1 MCLDFE
7 LRLSNPPAPML
18 QAAVLDKLKWIVRNE
33 MENGYTERKSF
44 IYQTHLTEP
53 QGTIK
58 SQTARNIRKTVS
70 VLFLSI
76 LTWVIISNS
85 PAQGNSVR
93 FTDVNGETIAEV
105 PAQLQGEQ
113 IYLSVDA
120 VRQVFDPDMTDQYNH
135 PRKRLT
141 LKTKDKQIRLQIGN
155 PVVSIDPGGQTRT
168 LPTSPI
174 IIEQEPMLPIALFT
188 QILPDF
194 YNLEA
199 LYNPSLKRVQLRP
212 KSTWTPTGTGDSVNW
227 AIIIDPGHGGTDDRG
242 CESSTGLLEKDIVL
256 ALAKR
261 LQRMSEE
268 QGIKVYLTRQTDTKK
283 THFERIQVAKRNQG
297 QLFLSLHCNA
307 SFSPH
312 EKGIKIYLNNPKGQ
326 LRFPSNAQ
334 SALTGQRLKIL
345 AQANFLKQSQDFA
358 HALQT
363 ELNFLTE
370 TPLKITELPLVAL
383 SEAYMPALV
392 LELGYLSN
400 VEDLEKLSDS
410 EYIADVAQAIVRA
423 FQRHISS
430 INPPVRS
437 TALEQ

>member
-1 MCLDFE
+1 
-7 LRLSNPPAPML
+7 
-18 QAAVLDKLKWIVRNE
+18 
-33 MENGYTERKSF
+33 MESGYTERNVKALS
-44 IYQTHLTEP
+44 LP
-53 QGTIK
+53 NR
-58 SQTARNIRKTVS
+58 TARNIRKTVS
-70 VLFLSI
+70 ALFLST
-76 LTWVIISNS
+76 LAWIIVPNS
-85 PAQGNSVR
+85 HAQENSVR
-93 FTDVNGETIAEV
+93 FIDANGETIAETPV
-105 PAQLQGEQ
+105 QRQGEQ

-120 VRQVFDPDMTDQYNH
+120 VRQVFDPAMTDQYNH
-135 PRKRLT
+135 PRKRLI
-141 LKTKDKQIRLQIGN
+141 LKTKDQQIRLQIGH
-155 PVVSIDPGGQTRT
+155 PIVGIDPRGLTHT
-168 LPTSPI
+168 LPTPPI
-174 IIEQEPMLPIALFT
+174 IIAQQPMLPIAFFT

-199 LYNPSLKRVQLRP
+199 LYNPSLQRVQLRP
-212 KSTWTPTGTGDSVNW
+212 KGTWTFFAGTGDSVNW
-227 AIIIDPGHGGTDDRG
+227 AIIIDPGHGGADDRG

-256 ALAKR
+256 ALAKQ
-261 LQRMSEE
+261 LQRISEK

-326 LRFPSNAQ
+326 LRFPSNVQ

-358 HALQT
+358 HALQR

-370 TPLKITELPLVAL
+370 TPVEMTELPLIAL
-383 SEAYMPALV
+383 SEAYMPAVV

-410 EYIADVAQAIVRA
+410 EYTADVAQAIVRA

-430 INPPVRS
+430 INPPVQS
-437 TALEQ
+437 TALEQEQ

>member
-1 MCLDFE
+1 MTTNSVFYTKKPQE
-7 LRLSNPPAPML
+7 ARTNRH
-18 QAAVLDKLKWIVRNE
+18 AARVR
-33 MENGYTERKSF
+33 
-44 IYQTHLTEP
+44 
-53 QGTIK
+53 
-58 SQTARNIRKTVS
+58 VS

-76 LTWVIISNS
+76 LAWVIALNS
-85 PAQGNSVR
+85 PAQENSVR
-93 FTDVNGETIAEV
+93 FVDANGETIAET
-105 PAQLQGEQ
+105 PAQRQGEQ
-113 IYLSVDA
+113 IYLFVDA
-120 VRQVFDPDMTDQYNH
+120 VRQVFDPAMTDQYNH
-135 PRKRLT
+135 PRKRLI
-141 LKTKDKQIRLQIGN
+141 LKTKDQQIRLQIGH
-155 PVVSIDPGGQTRT
+155 PTVGIDPNGQTHI
-168 LPTSPI
+168 LPTPPI
-174 IIEQEPMLPIALFT
+174 IIAQQPMLPIAFFT

-199 LYNPSLKRVQLRP
+199 LYNPSLQRIRLRP
-212 KSTWTPTGTGDSVNW
+212 EGTWTFFAEAGNSTHW
-227 AIIIDPGHGGTDDRG
+227 AIIIDPGHGGAEDRG
-242 CESSTGLLEKDIVL
+242 CESRTGLLEKDIVL

-268 QGIKVYLTRQTDTKK
+268 QGIKLYLTRQTDTKK

-326 LRFPSNAQ
+326 LRFPSNVQ

-370 TPLKITELPLVAL
+370 TPVEMTELPLIAL
-383 SEAYMPALV
+383 SEAYMPAVV

-410 EYIADVAQAIVRA
+410 EYIANVAQAIVRA

-430 INPPVRS
+430 INPPVQS
-437 TALEQ
+437 TALEQEQ

>member
-1 MCLDFE
+1 MTTTNNVVYTKKPQE
-7 LRLSNPPAPML
+7 ARTHRH
-18 QAAVLDKLKWIVRNE
+18 AARV
-33 MENGYTERKSF
+33 
-44 IYQTHLTEP
+44 
-53 QGTIK
+53 
-58 SQTARNIRKTVS
+58 TVS
-70 VLFLSI
+70 ALFLSI
-76 LTWVIISNS
+76 LAWIIAPNS
-85 PAQGNSVR
+85 PAQENSVR
-93 FTDVNGETIAEV
+93 FVDANGETIAET

-120 VRQVFDPDMTDQYNH
+120 VRQVFDPAMTDQYNH
-135 PRKRLT
+135 PRKRLI
-141 LKTKDKQIRLQIGN
+141 LKTKDQQIRLQIGH
-155 PVVSIDPGGQTRT
+155 PIVGIDPSGLTHT
-168 LPTSPI
+168 LPTPPI
-174 IIEQEPMLPIALFT
+174 IIAQQPMLPIAFFT

-199 LYNPSLKRVQLRP
+199 LYNPNLQRVQLRP
-212 KSTWTPTGTGDSVNW
+212 KGTWTSFAEADDSANW
-227 AIIIDPGHGGTDDRG
+227 VIIIDPGHGGADDRG

-326 LRFPSNAQ
+326 LRFPSNVQ

-370 TPLKITELPLVAL
+370 TPVEMTELPLIAL
-383 SEAYMPALV
+383 SEAYMPAVV

-410 EYIADVAQAIVRA
+410 EYLADVAQAIVRA
-423 FQRHISS
+423 FQRYISS
-430 INPPVRS
+430 INPPVQS
-437 TALEQ
+437 TALEQEQ

>member
-1 MCLDFE
+1 
-7 LRLSNPPAPML
+7 
-18 QAAVLDKLKWIVRNE
+18 
-33 MENGYTERKSF
+33 MESGYTERNVKAPS
-44 IYQTHLTEP
+44 L
-53 QGTIK
+53 
-58 SQTARNIRKTVS
+58 SNRTARNIRKTVS
-70 VLFLSI
+70 VLFLST
-76 LTWVIISNS
+76 LAWIITPNS
-85 PAQGNSVR
+85 PAQENSVR
-93 FTDVNGETIAEV
+93 FIDVNGGIIAEV
-105 PAQLQGEQ
+105 PAQLQAEQ
-113 IYLSVDA
+113 IYLPVDA
-120 VRQVFDPDMTDQYNH
+120 VRQVFDPAMTDQYNH
-135 PRKRLT
+135 PRKRLI
-141 LKTKDKQIRLQIGN
+141 LKTKDQQIRLQIGH
-155 PVVSIDPGGQTRT
+155 PIIGIDPSGLTHT
-168 LPTSPI
+168 LPTPPI
-174 IIEQEPMLPIALFT
+174 IIKQQPMLPIAFFT

-194 YNLEA
+194 YDLEV
-199 LYNPSLKRVQLRP
+199 LYNPSLQRVQLRP
-212 KSTWTPTGTGDSVNW
+212 KGTWTPTVTGDSVNW
-227 AIIIDPGHGGTDDRG
+227 AIIIDPGHGGADDRG
-242 CESSTGLLEKDIVL
+242 CESSTGLLEKDVVL

-261 LQRMSEE
+261 LSSISEE

-326 LRFPSNAQ
+326 LRFPSNVQ

-370 TPLKITELPLVAL
+370 IPVKITELPLVAL

-410 EYIADVAQAIVRA
+410 EYIADLAQAIVRA

-437 TALEQ
+437 TALEQEQ

>member
-1 MCLDFE
+1 
-7 LRLSNPPAPML
+7 
-18 QAAVLDKLKWIVRNE
+18 
-33 MENGYTERKSF
+33 MESGYTERNVKALS
-44 IYQTHLTEP
+44 LP
-53 QGTIK
+53 NR
-58 SQTARNIRKTVS
+58 TARNIRKTVS

-76 LTWVIISNS
+76 LACVIAPNS
-85 PAQGNSVR
+85 PAQESSVR
-93 FTDVNGETIAEV
+93 FIDANGETIAET
-105 PAQLQGEQ
+105 PAQRQGEQ
-113 IYLSVDA
+113 LYLSVDA
-120 VRQVFDPDMTDQYNH
+120 VRQVFDPAMTDQYNH
-135 PRKRLT
+135 PRKRLI
-141 LKTKDKQIRLQIGN
+141 LKTKDQQIRLQIGH
-155 PVVSIDPGGQTRT
+155 PIVGIDPSGLTHT
-168 LPTSPI
+168 LPTPPI
-174 IIEQEPMLPIALFT
+174 IIAQQPMLPLAFFT

-199 LYNPSLKRVQLRP
+199 LYNPSLQRVQLRP
-212 KSTWTPTGTGDSVNW
+212 KGTWTPTVIGNSINW
-227 AIIIDPGHGGTDDRG
+227 AVIIDPGHGGPDDRG

-268 QGIKVYLTRQTDTKK
+268 QQIKVYLTRQTDTKK

-326 LRFPSNAQ
+326 LRFPSNIQ

-370 TPLKITELPLVAL
+370 TPVEMTELPLIAL
-383 SEAYMPALV
+383 SEAYMPAV
-392 LELGYLSN
+392 ILELGYLSN

-410 EYIADVAQAIVRA
+410 EYIANVAQAIVRA

-430 INPPVRS
+430 INPPVQS
-437 TALEQ
+437 TTLEQEQ

>member
-1 MCLDFE
+1 MTTTNNVVYTKKPQE
-7 LRLSNPPAPML
+7 ARTNRH
-18 QAAVLDKLKWIVRNE
+18 AARV
-33 MENGYTERKSF
+33 
-44 IYQTHLTEP
+44 
-53 QGTIK
+53 
-58 SQTARNIRKTVS
+58 TVS
-70 VLFLSI
+70 ALFLTI
-76 LTWVIISNS
+76 LAWIIASNS
-85 PAQGNSVR
+85 PAQENSVR
-93 FTDVNGETIAEV
+93 FIDANGETIAET
-105 PAQLQGEQ
+105 PAQLQEEQ

-120 VRQVFDPDMTDQYNH
+120 VRQVFDPVMTDQYNH
-135 PRKRLT
+135 PRKRLI
-141 LKTKDKQIRLQIGN
+141 LKTKDQQIRLQIGH
-155 PVVSIDPGGQTRT
+155 PIVGIDPSGLTHT
-168 LPTSPI
+168 LPTPPI
-174 IIEQEPMLPIALFT
+174 IIAQQPMLPIAFFT

-199 LYNPSLKRVQLRP
+199 LYNPSLQRVQLRP
-212 KSTWTPTGTGDSVNW
+212 KGTWTSFAGADDSVNW
-227 AIIIDPGHGGTDDRG
+227 AIIIDPGHGGADDRG
-242 CESSTGLLEKDIVL
+242 CESNTGLLEKDIVL

-261 LQRMSEE
+261 VQRMSEE

-326 LRFPSNAQ
+326 LRFPSNVQ

-370 TPLKITELPLVAL
+370 IPVEITELPLIAL
-383 SEAYMPALV
+383 SEAYMPAVV

-410 EYIADVAQAIVRA
+410 EYTANVAQAIVRA

-430 INPPVRS
+430 INPPVQS
-437 TALEQ
+437 TALEQEQ

>member
-1 MCLDFE
+1 MTTTNNVVSTKKPQE
-7 LRLSNPPAPML
+7 ARTNRH
-18 QAAVLDKLKWIVRNE
+18 AARV
-33 MENGYTERKSF
+33 
-44 IYQTHLTEP
+44 
-53 QGTIK
+53 
-58 SQTARNIRKTVS
+58 TVS
-70 VLFLSI
+70 ALFLTI
-76 LTWVIISNS
+76 LAWIIAPNNS
-85 PAQGNSVR
+85 AQENSVR
-93 FTDVNGETIAEV
+93 FIDANGETIAET
-105 PAQLQGEQ
+105 PAQRQEEQ

-120 VRQVFDPDMTDQYNH
+120 VRQVFDPAMTDQYNH
-135 PRKRLT
+135 PRKRLI
-141 LKTKDKQIRLQIGN
+141 LKTKDRQIRLQIGH
-155 PVVSIDPGGQTRT
+155 PIVGIDPSGLTHT
-168 LPTSPI
+168 LPTPPI
-174 IIEQEPMLPIALFT
+174 IIAQQPMLPIAFFT

-199 LYNPSLKRVQLRP
+199 LYNPSLQRVQLRP
-212 KSTWTPTGTGDSVNW
+212 KGTWTFFAEAGNSVNW
-227 AIIIDPGHGGTDDRG
+227 AIIIDPGHGGADDRG

-261 LQRMSEE
+261 LQRISEK

-326 LRFPSNAQ
+326 LRFPSNVQ

-370 TPLKITELPLVAL
+370 TPVEITELPLIAL
-383 SEAYMPALV
+383 SEAYMPAAV

-410 EYIADVAQAIVRA
+410 EYVANVAQAIVRA

-430 INPPVRS
+430 INPSVQS
-437 TALEQ
+437 TALEQEE

>member
-1 MCLDFE
+1 MTTTNNVVSTKKPQE
-7 LRLSNPPAPML
+7 ARTNRH
-18 QAAVLDKLKWIVRNE
+18 AARV
-33 MENGYTERKSF
+33 
-44 IYQTHLTEP
+44 
-53 QGTIK
+53 
-58 SQTARNIRKTVS
+58 TVS
-70 VLFLSI
+70 ALFLT
-76 LTWVIISNS
+76 LLAWIIAPNNS
-85 PAQGNSVR
+85 AQENAVR
-93 FTDVNGETIAEV
+93 FIDANGETIAET
-105 PAQLQGEQ
+105 PAQRQGEQ

-120 VRQVFDPDMTDQYNH
+120 VRQVFDPAMTDQYNH
-135 PRKRLT
+135 PRKRLI
-141 LKTKDKQIRLQIGN
+141 LKTKDQQIRLQIGH
-155 PVVSIDPGGQTRT
+155 PIVGIDPSGLTHT
-168 LPTSPI
+168 LPTPPI
-174 IIEQEPMLPIALFT
+174 IIAQQPMLPITFFT

-194 YNLEA
+194 YDLEA
-199 LYNPSLKRVQLRP
+199 LYNPSLQRVQLRP
-212 KSTWTPTGTGDSVNW
+212 KGTWTPAVIGNSVNW
-227 AIIIDPGHGGTDDRG
+227 AIIIDPGHGGADDRG

-261 LQRMSEE
+261 LQRMSEKR
-268 QGIKVYLTRQTDTKK
+268 GIKVYLTRQTDTKK

-326 LRFPSNAQ
+326 LRFPSNVQ

-370 TPLKITELPLVAL
+370 TPVKITELPLIAL
-383 SEAYMPALV
+383 SEAYMPAVV

-410 EYIADVAQAIVRA
+410 EYVANVAQAIVRA

-430 INPPVRS
+430 INPSVQA
-437 TALEQ
+437 TALEQEE

>member
-1 MCLDFE
+1 
-7 LRLSNPPAPML
+7 
-18 QAAVLDKLKWIVRNE
+18 
-33 MENGYTERKSF
+33 MESGYTERNVKALS
-44 IYQTHLTEP
+44 LP
-53 QGTIK
+53 NR
-58 SQTARNIRKTVS
+58 TARNIRKTVS

-76 LTWVIISNS
+76 LAWVIAPNS
-85 PAQGNSVR
+85 PAQENSVR
-93 FTDVNGETIAEV
+93 FIDANGETIAET
-105 PAQLQGEQ
+105 PAQRQGEQ
-113 IYLSVDA
+113 LYLSVDA
-120 VRQVFDPDMTDQYNH
+120 VRQVFDPAMTDQYNH
-135 PRKRLT
+135 PRKRLI
-141 LKTKDKQIRLQIGN
+141 LKTKDQQIRLQIGH
-155 PVVSIDPGGQTRT
+155 PIVGIDPSGLTHT
-168 LPTSPI
+168 LPTPPI
-174 IIEQEPMLPIALFT
+174 IIVQQPMLPLAFFT

-199 LYNPSLKRVQLRP
+199 LYNPSLQRVQLRP
-212 KSTWTPTGTGDSVNW
+212 KGTWTFLARAGDSVNW
-227 AIIIDPGHGGTDDRG
+227 AIIIDPGHGGADDRG

-261 LQRMSEE
+261 LQRISEE

-326 LRFPSNAQ
+326 LRFPSNVQ
-334 SALTGQRLKIL
+334 SAPTGQRLKIL

-370 TPLKITELPLVAL
+370 TPVEMTELPLIAL
-383 SEAYMPALV
+383 SEAYMPAVV

-410 EYIADVAQAIVRA
+410 EYIANVAQAIVRA

-430 INPPVRS
+430 INPPVQS
-437 TALEQ
+437 TALEQEQ

>member
-1 MCLDFE
+1 MTTTNNVVYTKKPQE
-7 LRLSNPPAPML
+7 ARTHRH
-18 QAAVLDKLKWIVRNE
+18 AARV
-33 MENGYTERKSF
+33 
-44 IYQTHLTEP
+44 
-53 QGTIK
+53 
-58 SQTARNIRKTVS
+58 TVS
-70 VLFLSI
+70 ALFLSI
-76 LTWVIISNS
+76 LAWIIAPNS
-85 PAQGNSVR
+85 PAQENSVR
-93 FTDVNGETIAEV
+93 FVDANGETIAET

-120 VRQVFDPDMTDQYNH
+120 VRQVFDPAMTDQYNH
-135 PRKRLT
+135 PRKRLI
-141 LKTKDKQIRLQIGN
+141 LKTKDQQIRLQIGH
-155 PVVSIDPGGQTRT
+155 PIVGIDPSGLTHT
-168 LPTSPI
+168 LPTPPI
-174 IIEQEPMLPIALFT
+174 IIAQQPMLPIAFFT

-199 LYNPSLKRVQLRP
+199 LYNPNLQRVQLRP
-212 KSTWTPTGTGDSVNW
+212 KGTWTSFAEADDFVNW
-227 AIIIDPGHGGTDDRG
+227 VIIIDPGHGGADDRG

-261 LQRMSEE
+261 LQRVSEE
-268 QGIKVYLTRQTDTKK
+268 QRMKVYLTRQTDTKK

-326 LRFPSNAQ
+326 LRFPSNVQ

-370 TPLKITELPLVAL
+370 TPVEMTELPLIAL
-383 SEAYMPALV
+383 SEAYMPAVV

-410 EYIADVAQAIVRA
+410 EYIADIAQAIVRA
-423 FQRHISS
+423 FQRYISS
-430 INPPVRS
+430 INPPVQS
-437 TALEQ
+437 TALEQEQ